1 MDIQIHEY
9 CILLFIIIVIA
20 VLIYYNYFDN
30 ELKLDCVLTACN
42 DNPMYMECIPIFIKS
57 WNTLYPNVDVKV
69 ILISDSIPNEL
80 DEYNNN
86 IILLPLN
93 KIGLSKE
100 SEPFVSVYIRY
111 LYPSLLNYTNGI
123 MITDVDMLPM
133 NKNYFNFKGIDK
145 SKYVNTRDW
154 NDGYQFASC
163 YNIATSKVW
172 SEVFNISNFDD
183 IKIRLHD
190 IWYNEL
196 DSIPQ
201 KLINDSPYKGWY
213 KDQIDAL
220 KYVTIWNKITNNL
233 LILKDKDTGYNR
245 LDRANQC
252 RMNNDIKLNII
263 DGKYSDYHI
272 CRPYSKHKEFNDE
285 IVELLKQIR

>member
-1 MDIQIHEY
+1 M
-9 CILLFIIIVIA
+9 
-20 VLIYYNYFDN
+20 
-30 ELKLDCVLTACN
+30 
-42 DNPMYMECIPIFIKS
+42 
-57 WNTLYPNVDVKV
+57 
-69 ILISDSIPNEL
+69 
-80 DEYNNN
+80 
-86 IILLPLN
+86 
-93 KIGLSKE
+93 
-100 SEPFVSVYIRY
+100 
-111 LYPSLLNYTNGI
+111 
-123 MITDVDMLPM
+123 
-133 NKNYFNFKGIDK
+133 
-145 SKYVNTRDW
+145 
-154 NDGYQFASC
+154 
-163 YNIATSKVW
+163 
-172 SEVFNISNFDD
+172 FNISNFDD